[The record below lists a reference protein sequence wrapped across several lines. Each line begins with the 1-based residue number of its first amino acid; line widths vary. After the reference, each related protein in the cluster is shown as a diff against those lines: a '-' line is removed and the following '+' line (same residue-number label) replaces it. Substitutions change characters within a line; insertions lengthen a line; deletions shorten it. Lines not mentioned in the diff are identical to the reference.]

1 MKYEVLR
8 KKYPR
13 FVYEKYFWKILN
25 GNLNI
30 SFNFR
35 IQPDIKFCPKVIIK
49 NIEKDRVKRMGDR
62 LLNNL
67 VFHLGLIEVLS
78 YWKATCSPEIE
89 ILAGSLNKK
98 QIKWWQDLI
107 MKGMGQFF
115 YENKINFQE
124 PNFFNIK
131 ANFMNQAMAEFVKL
145 KKNLNQN
152 KNKVLVPVGGGKD
165 SVVTLELLKK
175 AGKKIKCFSLNQ
187 TEAAQKIM
195 KIAGCAKPIIVRRE
209 IDPKLLE
216 LNRKGFLNGHTPFS
230 AYLAFLSTLLAAIFD
245 LKFISLSNERSSN
258 EGNVKYLGQMIN
270 HQYSKSF
277 DFEKKFRE
285 YSQKYLTSSVNYFSF
300 LRPLY
305 EIQIAKL
312 FSKYPKYFDV
322 FLSCNEAYKTYSG
335 KKLPIRKCCGRCPK
349 CLFVFTALYPFIEES
364 ELVKIFGKNLF
375 EDPEGKPSAS
385 YRAGKKLLSIMK
397 QLIGEEKFKPF
408 ECVGTKKESLIA
420 FYFALRS
427 FTQRRVRGK
436 PIIKLPFLLEYFEK
450 NILPKYLNL
459 APDRTGSGAE
469 LETESKKLM
478 NSWDEQ
484 HNLPKT
490 FEKVLKNVR
499 GL

>member
-1 MKYEVLR
+1 MRKIDFLR

-13 FVYEKYFWKILN
+13 FIYEKYYWKISEKDLK
-25 GNLNI
+25 I
-30 SFNFR
+30 SFNFL
-35 IQPDIKFCPKVIIK
+35 IKSAEAFSEGGKIEPDIYFRPKII
-49 NIEKDRVKRMGDR
+49 IENVKKTQIVRVGEGTID
-62 LLNNL
+62 NL
-67 VFHLGLIEVLS
+67 IFNLGLIELLS
-78 YWKATCSPEIE
+78 YWKATCSPEIL
-89 ILAGSLNKK
+89 IKAGPLNKK
-98 QIKWWQDLI
+98 QIKWWKDLI
-107 MKGMGQFF
+107 INGMGQFF
-115 YENKINFQE
+115 YENKIDFLKLNFLKIIA
-124 PNFFNIK
+124 PNLTRN
-131 ANFMNQAMAEFVKL
+131 VL
-145 KKNLNQN
+145 VNLNLNNQ
-152 KNKVLVPVGGGKD
+152 VLVPAGGGKD

-175 AGKKIKCFSLNQ
+175 AGKKIKCFSLNP
-187 TEAAQKIM
+187 TEAAKKIM

-245 LKFISLSNERSSN
+245 LKFIALSNERSSIV
-258 EGNVKYLGQMIN
+258 GNLKYLGQMIN

-364 ELVKIFGKNLF
+364 ELLKIFRKNLF
-375 EDPEGKPSAS
+375 ED
-385 YRAGKKLLSIMK
+385 KKLLPLML
-397 QLIGEEKFKPF
+397 QLIGEKNFKPF

-420 FYFALRS
+420 FYLSWKKHREEKNQGPS
-427 FTQRRVRGK
+427 RGLGGRRVGCS
-436 PIIKLPFLLEYFEK
+436 LLGYFKK
-450 NILPKYLNL
+450 NILPKY
-459 APDRTGSGAE
+459 PH
-469 LETESKKLM
+469 LEKESKKII
-478 NSWDEQ
+478 NSWSNQ

-490 FEKVLKNVR
+490 FEKVLKIDFR
-499 GL
+499 LK

>member
-1 MKYEVLR
+1 MRYEVLR

-13 FVYEKYFWKILN
+13 FIYEKYSWKISN

-35 IQPDIKFCPKVIIK
+35 IQPNIKFRPKVIIK
-49 NIEKDRVKRMGDR
+49 NIEKGRVKKMGDR

-131 ANFMNQAMAEFVKL
+131 ANFMNQAMAEFMKL
-145 KKNLNQN
+145 KENLNKNQ
-152 KNKVLVPVGGGKD
+152 NKVLVPVGGGKD

-195 KIAGCAKPIIVRRE
+195 KTAGCTKPIIVRRE

-245 LKFISLSNERSSN
+245 LKFIALSNERSSN

-285 YSQKYLTSSVNYFSF
+285 YSQKYLISSVNYFSF

-335 KKLPIRKCCGRCPK
+335 KKMPIRKWCGSCPK
-349 CLFVFTALYPFIEES
+349 CLFVFTILYPFIEES

-375 EDPEGKPSAS
+375 ED
-385 YRAGKKLLSIMK
+385 KKLLPIMQ
-397 QLIGEEKFKPF
+397 QLVGKRGFKPF

-427 FTQRRVRGK
+427 FRQRRVRGK

-459 APDRTGSGAE
+459 APDRTCSGAG

-478 NSWDEQ
+478 NSWNEQ

-490 FEKVLKNVR
+490 FEKVLKIEFR
-499 GL
+499 SE

>member
-1 MKYEVLR
+1 
-8 KKYPR
+8 
-13 FVYEKYFWKILN
+13 
-25 GNLNI
+25 
-30 SFNFR
+30 
-35 IQPDIKFCPKVIIK
+35 
-49 NIEKDRVKRMGDR
+49 
-62 LLNNL
+62 
-67 VFHLGLIEVLS
+67 
-78 YWKATCSPEIE
+78 
-89 ILAGSLNKK
+89 
-98 QIKWWQDLI
+98 
-107 MKGMGQFF
+107 
-115 YENKINFQE
+115 
-124 PNFFNIK
+124 
-131 ANFMNQAMAEFVKL
+131 
-145 KKNLNQN
+145 
-152 KNKVLVPVGGGKD
+152 
-165 SVVTLELLKK
+165 
-175 AGKKIKCFSLNQ
+175 
-187 TEAAQKIM
+187 
-195 KIAGCAKPIIVRRE
+195 
-209 IDPKLLE
+209 
-216 LNRKGFLNGHTPFS
+216 
-230 AYLAFLSTLLAAIFD
+230 
-245 LKFISLSNERSSN
+245 
-258 EGNVKYLGQMIN
+258 MIN

-335 KKLPIRKCCGRCPK
+335 KKLPIRKWCGSCPK
-349 CLFVFTALYPFIEES
+349 CLFVFTTLYPFIEES

-427 FTQRRVRGK
+427 FTQERVRGK

-459 APDRTGSGAE
+459 APDRTCSGAE